1 MLKKNDVIT
10 VQITDNGSGGEG
22 IAKHNGYTLF
32 VKNGV
37 KGDTAE
43 IVVITD
49 SVEERH
55 LKDSLAVF
63 QGMSIV
69 KKVSAIIRVA

>member
-1 MLKKNDVIT
+1 MQVEDRYGVLANIASVFGNNCVSMAQVIQRRKKGNI
-10 VQITDNGSGGEG
+10 
-22 IAKHNGYTLF
+22 
-32 VKNGV
+32 
-37 KGDTAE
+37 AE

-69 KKVSAIIRVA
+69 KQISAIIRVA

>member
-1 MLKKNDVIT
+1 MAQVIKRRKKGNI
-10 VQITDNGSGGEG
+10 
-22 IAKHNGYTLF
+22 
-32 VKNGV
+32 
-37 KGDTAE
+37 AE

-69 KKVSAIIRVA
+69 KQISAIICVAFGSMVVLRTFRYFSMKPASW